1 MHKLKYLPILL
12 ILVMVSVSLAGPST
26 NVSASRLQAIAPSLG
41 AAASFSVLGGQSVT
55 NTGPSVVGG
64 DLGVSPGTS
73 ITGFPPGIV
82 NGAIHQADPV
92 ALQAQADVVIAYDQL
107 AGQAC
112 NTDLTGQD
120 LGGMTLVE
128 GVYCFTSA
136 AQLTGQLTLNAQGN
150 SAAVWVF
157 QIASQLNTASSA
169 SVLIINGGGPCNV
182 FWQVGSSATLGTG
195 NTFVG
200 NILALTSISLATN
213 TNVSGRALA
222 RNGSVTM
229 DSNNIS
235 NAACGVAVTPT
246 ATSTSPTA
254 TSTSTGPTVT
264 ATSTGPTATATTGPA
279 PTATN
284 TPAPPAATATSLPV
298 VTALPG
304 TGGAPIRNDV
314 SPWGLV
320 IAGGLSAIALALGIQ
335 AYRKTSRSR
344 Q

>member
-1 MHKLKYLPILL
+1 MHKLKVLTISIILILL
-12 ILVMVSVSLAGPST
+12 LSLAGPLFD
-26 NVSASRLQAIAPSLG
+26 VSASRLQAIAPSLG
-41 AAASFSVLGGQSVT
+41 AAASFSVLGGQSVN

-82 NGAIHQADPV
+82 NGAIHQTDPV
-92 ALQAQADVVIAYDQL
+92 ALQAQADVVIAYNQL

-128 GVYCFTSA
+128 GVYCFSSA
-136 AQLTGQLTLNAQGN
+136 AQLTGQLTLDAQGN

-157 QIASQLNTASSA
+157 QVASGLNTASSA
-169 SVLIINGGGPCNV
+169 SVLITNGGGPCNV

-213 TNVSGRALA
+213 TNISGRALA

-235 NAACGVAVTPT
+235 IESCGAAVTP
-246 ATSTSPTA
+246 
-254 TSTSTGPTVT
+254 T
-264 ATSTGPTATATTGPA
+264 ATSTGPTATATTVPV

-284 TPAPPAATATSLPV
+284 TQVPPGPTATNLPA
-298 VTALPG
+298 VTALPP
-304 TGGAPIRNDV
+304 TGGAPIRNNV
-314 SPWGLV
+314 SPWSLV
-320 IAGGLSAIALALGIQ
+320 IAGGFSAIALVLGIR
-335 AYRKTSRSR
+335 AYRKTSRPR

>member
-1 MHKLKYLPILL
+1 MNKRKVLTISIML
-12 ILVMVSVSLAGPST
+12 MMMAVSFAGPSS
-26 NVSASRLQAIAPSLG
+26 NVSASQLQAIAPSLG
-41 AAASFSVLGGQSVT
+41 AATSFSVLGGQSVD

-82 NGAIHQADPV
+82 NGVIHQADAV

-107 AGQAC
+107 AGQTC
-112 NTDLTGQD
+112 DTDLTGQD

-128 GVYCFTSA
+128 GVYCFSSD
-136 AQLTGQLTLNAQGN
+136 AQLTGQLTLDAQGN
-150 SAAVWVF
+150 DAAVWVF
-157 QIASQLNTASSA
+157 QIASMLNTASSA

-235 NAACGVAVTPT
+235 IESCGVVITPT
-246 ATSTSPTA
+246 ATST
-254 TSTSTGPTVT
+254 VT
-264 ATSTGPTATATTGPA
+264 TETPTATATTGAPTATTVAPTATTAA

-284 TPAPPAATATSLPV
+284 LPV

-304 TGGAPIRNDV
+304 LESGDR
-314 SPWGLV
+314 
-320 IAGGLSAIALALGIQ
+320 
-335 AYRKTSRSR
+335 R
-344 Q
+344 

>member
-12 ILVMVSVSLAGPST
+12 ILVMMSVSLAGPST

-41 AAASFSVLGGQSVT
+41 AATSFSVLGGQSVT

-73 ITGFPPGIV
+73 ITGFPPGTV
-82 NGAIHQADPV
+82 NGAIHQADAV

-128 GVYCFTSA
+128 GVYCFSSA
-136 AQLTGQLTLNAQGN
+136 AQLTGQLTLDAQGN

-169 SVLIINGGGPCNV
+169 SILMTNGGGPCNV

-229 DSNNIS
+229 DTNSIS
-235 NAACGVAVTPT
+235 IESCGVAVPT
-246 ATSTSPTA
+246 ATA
-254 TSTSTGPTVT
+254 TSTGPTAT
-264 ATSTGPTATATTGPA
+264 ATSTGPTATATTGPV

-284 TPAPPAATATSLPV
+284 TPPPPAATATSLPA

-314 SPWGLV
+314 SPWGLL

-335 AYRKTSRSR
+335 AYRKTSRPR